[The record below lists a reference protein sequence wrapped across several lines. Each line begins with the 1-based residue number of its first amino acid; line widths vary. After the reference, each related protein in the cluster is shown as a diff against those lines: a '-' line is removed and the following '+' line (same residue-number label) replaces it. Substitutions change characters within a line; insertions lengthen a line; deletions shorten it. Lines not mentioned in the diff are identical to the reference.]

1 MPKFSK
7 LLVTDIYNTTREAV
21 VINLRPENPLEFNF
35 MQGQYLT
42 FKKKIRGNQIRRSYS
57 ICSSESESLLQVA
70 IKKVEGG
77 VFSNWANT
85 ELQSGDF
92 IYSLPPR
99 GSFYADVEG
108 IGEEYLAVA
117 GGSGITPILSILKT
131 TLSKSSSSRFTLI
144 YSNRNIN
151 TVMFREELEDLKNI
165 YMSRLNLVHIFTE
178 EKENKDIFST
188 RLNVENAQKL
198 LRHLIKID
206 DIKLAFLCG
215 PELLMSEISAA
226 LQNMGLKKTFIR
238 REFFQSD
245 NATVRRAIV
254 HPDTKMDHHLKI
266 SEAKIT
272 LDGDLHSFN
281 FDKKS
286 SLLQA
291 ALDNAVDA
299 PYACR
304 AGVCSTCK
312 AKVTKGDVEMIS
324 NYSLEDHEVEQ
335 GFVLTCQAYAKS
347 KKISWDYDVGY

>member
-178 EKENKDIFST
+178 EKENKDIF
-188 RLNVENAQKL
+188 L
-198 LRHLIKID
+198 L
-206 DIKLAFLCG
+206 A
-215 PELLMSEISAA
+215 LM
-226 LQNMGLKKTFIR
+226 LKMR
-238 REFFQSD
+238 R
-245 NATVRRAIV
+245 N
-254 HPDTKMDHHLKI
+254 
-266 SEAKIT
+266 
-272 LDGDLHSFN
+272 
-281 FDKKS
+281 
-286 SLLQA
+286 
-291 ALDNAVDA
+291 
-299 PYACR
+299 C
-304 AGVCSTCK
+304 
-312 AKVTKGDVEMIS
+312 
-324 NYSLEDHEVEQ
+324 
-335 GFVLTCQAYAKS
+335 
-347 KKISWDYDVGY
+347 

>member
-151 TVMFREELEDLKNI
+151 TVMFREELEDLK
-165 YMSRLNLVHIFTE
+165 
-178 EKENKDIFST
+178 
-188 RLNVENAQKL
+188 
-198 LRHLIKID
+198 
-206 DIKLAFLCG
+206 
-215 PELLMSEISAA
+215 
-226 LQNMGLKKTFIR
+226 
-238 REFFQSD
+238 
-245 NATVRRAIV
+245 
-254 HPDTKMDHHLKI
+254 
-266 SEAKIT
+266 
-272 LDGDLHSFN
+272 
-281 FDKKS
+281 
-286 SLLQA
+286 
-291 ALDNAVDA
+291 
-299 PYACR
+299 
-304 AGVCSTCK
+304 
-312 AKVTKGDVEMIS
+312 
-324 NYSLEDHEVEQ
+324 
-335 GFVLTCQAYAKS
+335 
-347 KKISWDYDVGY
+347 